1 MTKLLIDKI
10 YNLYIMVRK
19 ILILIGGFITAVWG
33 IAHLFPTKNVVKG
46 FGEIS
51 VDNARIITMEWMNE
65 GFTLIFIGILTIAV
79 TLVSKGNNK
88 VTKTVYWLSFIM
100 LEAMAVLS
108 LFTGF
113 QIDFLPYRL
122 CPVIF
127 TFSGLLILQG
137 AFVKNQLT

>member
-1 MTKLLIDKI
+1 MF
-10 YNLYIMVRK
+10 RK
-19 ILILIGGFITAVWG
+19 ILILIGGFLTTVWG

-46 FGEIS
+46 FGDIS

-65 GFTLIFIGILTIAV
+65 GFTLIFIGLLTLAV
-79 TLVSKGNNK
+79 TLISDNKNK
-88 VTKTVYWLSFIM
+88 VTRVVYLLSFIM

-113 QIDFLPYRL
+113 QIDFLPYQL

-127 TFSGLLILQG
+127 TVSGLLILQG
-137 AFVKNQLT
+137 AFINK